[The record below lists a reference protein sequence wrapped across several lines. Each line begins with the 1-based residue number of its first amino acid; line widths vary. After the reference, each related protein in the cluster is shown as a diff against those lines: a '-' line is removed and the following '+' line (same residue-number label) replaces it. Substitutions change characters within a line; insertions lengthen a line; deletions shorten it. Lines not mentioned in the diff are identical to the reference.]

1 MVRHFAKAWL
11 AWAVVW
17 VLLLGALFISS
28 EGEPVC
34 EGPLILDVADSY
46 PPDCDDP
53 IAGLPTVGSMLYIAG
68 FTVTTA
74 LAAIWIPFRA
84 RRPRHA

>member
-1 MVRHFAKAWL
+1 MRHFARAWL
-11 AWAVVW
+11 AWTVVW
-17 VLLLGALFISS
+17 VLLLGALLISS

-34 EGPLILDVADSY
+34 EGPLILEVADSY

-74 LAAIWIPFRA
+74 LAATWILFGA
-84 RRPRHA
+84 RRPPHA